1 MMMLCAERAKNRA
14 SLPQKRGRDERENRH
29 ADIFP
34 HTEPDPRDAKFPQL
48 EEINPKIN
56 KKKEKQRR
64 GWAVAHSALPSLHD
78 TGGKKMWNT
87 RKPKT
92 VKNPQNTFR
101 TNSSFP
107 YTPEL
112 PACKLRFRATP
123 KRQKRSLP
131 ARLLPKKI
139 FAHVSPQKIR
149 EHPRLQKPPA
159 HIALPARNPSKV
171 ALYVDIFFFDEF
183 VDP

>member
-1 MMMLCAERAKNRA
+1 LCRTSKKPSQPSPED
-14 SLPQKRGRDERENRH
+14 SRDERENRH

-92 VKNPQNTFR
+92 VKKSPKYFQNQLLIPVHPGTSSLQVEIPRDTKTTKEVFACPPAPKKDICPCKPPE
-101 TNSSFP
+101 NS
-107 YTPEL
+107 
-112 PACKLRFRATP
+112 RTP
-123 KRQKRSLP
+123 K
-131 ARLLPKKI
+131 
-139 FAHVSPQKIR
+139 
-149 EHPRLQKPPA
+149 
-159 HIALPARNPSKV
+159 V
-171 ALYVDIFFFDEF
+171 AKASR
-183 VDP
+183 PHSAAC